1 VRRITALAVVGAVA
15 LLTPACTAGSPL
27 STAARQ
33 PQTASPPAGH
43 SGAQRPGTASR
54 TALLKR
60 PLHFPVLRPGQLCPA
75 THGTPVSTAEF
86 GGIAL
91 GDGPVRPI
99 IAQEPPGVARR
110 GIAHLGP
117 TSAPPW
123 LGIKTLWFSVPAY
136 QGPFVIRAKRLDHAG
151 PVALGGAPGV
161 APLAV
166 LSGPAAGGFNG
177 WRTVPGG
184 TWVKTPGC
192 YAWQVDGLTFSEEIV
207 VKAVLR

>member
-1 VRRITALAVVGAVA
+1 VRRITALVAAGAVA
-15 LLTPACTAGSPL
+15 LLTPACAAGSPH
-27 STAARQ
+27 STAAGKRQ
-33 PQTASPPAGH
+33 TSSQPASH
-43 SGAQRPGTASR
+43 SGAQRQSTAPL

-60 PLHFPVLRPGQLCPA
+60 PLHFPVLGPGQLCPA
-75 THGTPVSTAEF
+75 THGTAVNTTEF

-91 GDGPVRPI
+91 GDGPIRPI
-99 IAQEPPGVARR
+99 IAQQPPVTAHR
-110 GIAHLGP
+110 GIAYLAP

-151 PVALGGAPGV
+151 PVALGGAP
-161 APLAV
+161 ALSTLAV
-166 LSGPAAGGFNG
+166 PSGPTINSWNG

-184 TWVKTPGC
+184 TWVKSPGC